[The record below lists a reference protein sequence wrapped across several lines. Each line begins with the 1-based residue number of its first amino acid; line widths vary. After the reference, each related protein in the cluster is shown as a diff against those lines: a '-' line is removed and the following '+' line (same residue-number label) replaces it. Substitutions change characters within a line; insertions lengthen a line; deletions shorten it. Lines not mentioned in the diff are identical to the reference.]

1 MLIGGRSMKRT
12 FPNKTKSVA
21 KCELHTEPS
30 IEQTKQ
36 TNIGSSKACS
46 SAAVIG
52 LAAISTT
59 MGASGILFPG
69 EGDRAVA
76 AELPQIDTNQQYS
89 SEVKISE
96 LNITGVNRSKGLL
109 LQKLTQG
116 YDVDTEGNS
125 NSEVGI
131 TKPETVLPSGQK
143 LGDRS
148 FLPVELKQKNL
159 NQAKSN
165 KLPPLGSISK
175 VQVKKAISN
184 EGLQLEQLK
193 TGINPVQKQKN
204 RPAKSSVE
212 WRYEES
218 VSESVGKPFDLSKNK
233 FLEKNTYQ
241 KPQNLVV
248 TEPALEIATPKLDNN
263 SAARQVTED
272 RADISPESIK
282 TKETKL
288 EGAVVIDSEM
298 TSTPVSLVY
307 KVRVG
312 DTLSLI
318 ASQHNVSVGSLA
330 KINQIKDPD
339 VIEVAKLLKIPQQT
353 SSSSLT
359 LPTYKGG
366 NFTYLENSSGKQ
378 EFAQPFLQTTSDRLN
393 FPEAKTT
400 IIKPDYLSYSK
411 SNLTVPKVST
421 MGSLELVS
429 WSQDAGHKDSKI
441 NQKSKEFITS
451 IQSVGKHSPK
461 TPLVNGKVWPDHLK
475 SEVSRLNSATE
486 LENQINFTNNPP
498 VQRTDIA
505 SDTKDS
511 TSVVPVA
518 QTDNQE
524 NPYSNRLRSEITR
537 LREEYNAQKDLEESQ
552 LTNSQSTTIIPAP
565 EPLSSEYNL
574 SVNHQIPINNNN
586 NNRYLQQTYQLE
598 ISTPQTRQWSEEMR
612 NNQAERRNPA
622 TVVKELPAGSQINQ
636 SQDSSL
642 MAAAP
647 IGSNADR
654 ILNNP
659 SIGKMVSPDL
669 PPLGKADTYLP
680 GGSMQFTGYT
690 WPARGVLTSGY
701 GWRWGRMHR
710 GIDIA
715 APTGTPIVAAAPGI
729 VTYADWNSGGYGNLV
744 EIQHPNGSLTVYAHN
759 SQILVREG
767 QKVSQGE
774 LIAKMGST
782 GRSTGPHLH
791 FEIHPKGNGAVN
803 PMAYLPSGMAY
814 N

>member
-1 MLIGGRSMKRT
+1 MKRT
-12 FPNKTKSVA
+12 FPNKSKSIA
-21 KCELHTEPS
+21 NCELDTEANV
-30 IEQTKQ
+30 EHTKQ
-36 TNIGSSKACS
+36 INLGSSKACS
-46 SAAVIG
+46 SAAMIG

-69 EGDRAVA
+69 EGDRALAV
-76 AELPQIDTNQQYS
+76 ELPQVDTNQPYS
-89 SEVKISE
+89 SAVTIPEV
-96 LNITGVNRSKGLL
+96 NVTGVNRHKGLL

-116 YDVDTEGNS
+116 YVKPAEKID
-125 NSEVGI
+125 SEVGI
-131 TKPETVLPSGQK
+131 TKPETVLPSVQK
-143 LGDRS
+143 SGHQS
-148 FLPVELKQKNL
+148 FVPVELKQKNL
-159 NQAKSN
+159 NQGQSN
-165 KLPPLGSISK
+165 DLPPFGSLGR
-175 VQVKKAISN
+175 VQVKKTISSDS
-184 EGLQLEQLK
+184 QLIEQLK

-204 RPAKSSVE
+204 RPAKSSVD

-218 VSESVGKPFDLSKNK
+218 VSESVGKSFDSSKKK
-233 FLEKNTYQ
+233 FPENVYQ
-241 KPQNLVV
+241 KSENLVV
-248 TEPALEIATPKLDNN
+248 AEPKLQIATPKKIDNN
-263 SAARQVTED
+263 SAGREITDHEV
-272 RADISPESIK
+272 DISQESIK
-282 TKETKL
+282 TKQTKL

-318 ASQHNVSVGSLA
+318 AGQHNVSVGALA
-330 KINQIKDPD
+330 KINQIKDPN
-339 VIEVAKLLKIPQQT
+339 VIEAAKLLKIPQQP

-359 LPTYKGG
+359 LASST
-366 NFTYLENSSGKQ
+366 TDHSTDLESYSFGQ
-378 EFAQPFLQTTSDRLN
+378 EELNQPSLGTTNNQSD
-393 FPEAKTT
+393 FPEVK
-400 IIKPDYLSYSK
+400 IPIKKSYYSSYSRP
-411 SNLTVPKVST
+411 NIAAPEVST
-421 MGSLELVS
+421 TGSLELVS
-429 WSQDAGHKDSKI
+429 WSQDTAHREDQI
-441 NQKSKEFITS
+441 NHKSKEFITS
-451 IQSVGKHSPK
+451 TQSVATDSPK
-461 TPLVNGKVWPDHLK
+461 TPLINGKVWPNHLESK
-475 SEVSRLNSATE
+475 VSRPNGAVE
-486 LENQINFTNNPP
+486 LENQVHFSNNQP

-505 SDTKDS
+505 SETKES
-511 TSVVPVA
+511 ESLPVA
-518 QTDNQE
+518 ERDHQE
-524 NPYSNRLRSEITR
+524 NPYANRLRSEITR
-537 LREEYNAQKDLEESQ
+537 LRQEYNAQKDFEESQ
-552 LTNSQSTTIIPAP
+552 LTHSKSTTIPAP
-565 EPLSSEYNL
+565 EQLSSENNL
-574 SVNHQIPINNNN
+574 SLNHQIPTDKNTTDN
-586 NNRYLQQTYQLE
+586 NNRYLQQTYQVE
-598 ISTPQTRQWSEEMR
+598 ISSSQTRQWSEEIETNR
-612 NNQAERRNPA
+612 PRRNPA
-622 TVVKELPAGSQINQ
+622 TAVKELPVVDIQE

-647 IGSNADR
+647 IGGNADE
-654 ILNNP
+654 ILSNP

-669 PPLGKADTYLP
+669 PPLGQADTYLP
-680 GGSMQFTGYT
+680 GGSMQFTGYS
-690 WPARGVLTSGY
+690 WPARGALTSGY

>member
-1 MLIGGRSMKRT
+1 MKRT
-12 FPNKTKSVA
+12 FPNKTKSVG
-21 KCELHTEPS
+21 KCELHTEAS

-36 TNIGSSKACS
+36 TNIDTSKACS
-46 SAAVIG
+46 SAAMIG

-96 LNITGVNRSKGLL
+96 LNITGVNRGKGLL

-116 YDVDTEGNS
+116 HVNTEGNS
-125 NSEVGI
+125 DSEVGI
-131 TKPETVLPSGQK
+131 TKPETVLPSGQQ

-175 VQVKKAISN
+175 VQVKKDISSD
-184 EGLQLEQLK
+184 GLQLEQLK

-218 VSESVGKPFDLSKNK
+218 VSESVGKPFDLSKRK
-233 FLEKNTYQ
+233 ILEKNISQ

-282 TKETKL
+282 TQETKL

-339 VIEVAKLLKIPQQT
+339 VIEVAKLLKIPQQK

-366 NFTYLENSSGKQ
+366 NFTYLENYSGKQ
-378 EFAQPFLQTTSDRLN
+378 EFGQASQETKNDRLN
-393 FPEAKTT
+393 FPETK
-400 IIKPDYLSYSK
+400 IPIKKSDYSSYNK
-411 SNLTVPKVST
+411 LNLPTSKVST
-421 MGSLELVS
+421 MGSLELTS
-429 WSQDAGHKDSKI
+429 WSQDAGNKESQI

-451 IQSVGKHSPK
+451 KHSVATQKTK
-461 TPLVNGKVWPDHLK
+461 TPLVNGKVWPTHLK
-475 SEVSRLNSATE
+475 SNVSRPNSTTE
-486 LENQINFTNNPP
+486 LENQINFTNNQP
-498 VQRTDIA
+498 VQQTEIA

-511 TSVVPVA
+511 ESVPVA
-518 QTDNQE
+518 QTDNKE

-552 LTNSQSTTIIPAP
+552 STNSQSTTIIPVP
-565 EPLSSEYNL
+565 QPLSSENNL
-574 SVNHQIPINNNN
+574 SINHQIPINNNN
-586 NNRYLQQTYQLE
+586 KNRYLQRTYQLE
-598 ISTPQTRQWSEEMR
+598 ISTPETRQWSEEMR
-612 NNQAERRNPA
+612 NNRPERRNPA

-642 MAAAP
+642 MVAAP
-647 IGSNADR
+647 IGGNADQ

-659 SIGKMVSPDL
+659 SLGKMVSPDL

-690 WPARGVLTSGY
+690 WPARGALTSGY

-774 LIAKMGST
+774 MIAKMGST

-803 PMAYLPSGMAY
+803 PMALLPSGRTY

>member
-1 MLIGGRSMKRT
+1 MKRT
-12 FPNKTKSVA
+12 FPNKSQSIA
-21 KCELHTEPS
+21 NCEVHREANV
-30 IEQTKQ
+30 EQTKQ
-36 TNIGSSKACS
+36 INVCSGKACS
-46 SAAVIG
+46 SAAMIG

-76 AELPQIDTNQQYS
+76 AELPKVDTNQQYS
-89 SEVKISE
+89 SVVRIPE
-96 LNITGVNRSKGLL
+96 LNITGVNRPKGLL

-116 YDVDTEGNS
+116 YVDTEGKS
-125 NSEVGI
+125 DSEVGV
-131 TKPETVLPSGQK
+131 TKPETVLPSTEKSGYQ
-143 LGDRS
+143 S
-148 FLPVELKQKNL
+148 FFPVELKHKKL
-159 NQAKSN
+159 NQGQTN
-165 KLPPLGSISK
+165 ELPPLGSLSK
-175 VQVKKAISN
+175 VQVKKPISSN
-184 EGLQLEQLK
+184 GQLVEQLK

-204 RPAKSSVE
+204 RPAKSSVD

-218 VSESVGKPFDLSKNK
+218 VSESVGKSFDSSKKK
-233 FLEKNTYQ
+233 FLENIYQ
-241 KPQNLVV
+241 KSENLVV
-248 TEPALEIATPKLDNN
+248 AEPPLQATPKIDNN
-263 SAARQVTED
+263 SVARQVTDGEG
-272 RADISPESIK
+272 DISQESIK
-282 TKETKL
+282 TKQTKV

-318 ASQHNVSVGSLA
+318 ASQHNVSVGALA
-330 KINQIKDPD
+330 KVNQIKDPD
-339 VIEVAKLLKIPQQT
+339 VIEAAKLLKIPQQP

-359 LPTYKGG
+359 LASSTTGHYSH
-366 NFTYLENSSGKQ
+366 LESYSFGQQ
-378 EFAQPFLQTTSDRLN
+378 ELSQPALETTNNQPD
-393 FPEAKTT
+393 FPEAKRP
-400 IIKPDYLSYSK
+400 IIKSDYSSYSRP
-411 SNLTVPKVST
+411 NVTAPKVST
-421 MGSLELVS
+421 MGSLELIS
-429 WSQDAGHKDSKI
+429 WSEDTGHQEYQI

-451 IQSVGKHSPK
+451 TQFVATDTPK
-461 TPLVNGKVWPDHLK
+461 TPLINGKVWPTHLESK
-475 SEVSRLNSATE
+475 VSRPNSAVE
-486 LENQINFTNNPP
+486 LENQIHFSNNQP

-511 TSVVPVA
+511 ESVPVA

-524 NPYSNRLRSEITR
+524 NPYANRLRSEITR
-537 LREEYNAQKDLEESQ
+537 LRQEYNAQKDFEESQ
-552 LTNSQSTTIIPAP
+552 LTHSESTTIPVP
-565 EPLSSEYNL
+565 EPLSSENNL
-574 SVNHQIPINNNN
+574 SINHQIPTDN
-586 NNRYLQQTYQLE
+586 NNRYLQPAYQVE
-598 ISTPQTRQWSEEMR
+598 ISRSQTRHWSQEIGTNR
-612 NNQAERRNPA
+612 AQRRNPA
-622 TVVKELPAGSQINQ
+622 TVVKELPVAGQISESQE
-636 SQDSSL
+636 SSL

-647 IGSNADR
+647 IGGNADE

-669 PPLGKADTYLP
+669 PPLGQADTYLP
-680 GGSMQFTGYT
+680 GGSMQFTGYG
-690 WPARGVLTSGY
+690 WPARGALTSGY